1 MGKLLLLKDS
11 IFVRQNSI
19 LQSLI
24 GYFLDVYKM
33 QITKDDRYLFL
44 MSDRNIYQL
53 DLDNNSISG
62 HTSFKYNLNDMIL
75 FNDTLIIALNNG

>member
-1 MGKLLLLKDS
+1 
-11 IFVRQNSI
+11 
-19 LQSLI
+19 
-24 GYFLDVYKM
+24 M